1 MMTFAA
7 FLLRGLWAK
16 KARSLGLILAVA
28 FAVMIIV
35 SLNATSSGLE
45 QSAAD
50 VISIGKADITVAQK
64 NVSDVLSSSIDTS
77 ELARLG

>member
-1 MMTFAA
+1 MTFVD
-7 FLLRGLWAK
+7 FLVRGIWSK

-35 SLNATSSGLE
+35 SLNVTSSNLK

-50 VISIGKADITVAQK
+50 VISIG
-64 NVSDVLSSSIDTS
+64 
-77 ELARLG
+77 